1 MANDIKYS
9 VRSNSHNAAKFSML
23 PPQQQQVANMTKE
36 INKMKDDLIH
46 RASFITVTETT
57 NESEDSLTS

>member
-1 MANDIKYS
+1 
-9 VRSNSHNAAKFSML
+9 ML

-46 RASFITVTETT
+46 LASFITVTETMNKSGRFT
-57 NESEDSLTS
+57 DVLANLR